1 MATLDETGER
11 SSSIAPVSGLV
22 PMIHVADV
30 ERSIEFYRLLGFE
43 VGNKVP
49 PVGRLQWAW
58 LYAPKVAEWRHGPNL
73 MLTRSECAI
82 NVDAQQVLFYL
93 YAAHLASLR
102 NDLLLKGL
110 KAGEISYP
118 EYLPQGEFRMEDPDG
133 YCLMIA
139 QSGPDT
145 P

>member
-1 MATLDETGER
+1 MSMHDGVER
-11 SSSIAPVSGLV
+11 DKSALLRGLV

-30 ERSIEFYRLLGFE
+30 ERSVEFYRLLGFE

-49 PVGRLQWAW
+49 PTGRLHWAW
-58 LYAPKVAEWRHGPNL
+58 LYTPKVAEWRHGPNL
-73 MLTRSECAI
+73 MLARSAHAI
-82 NVDAQQVLFYL
+82 KVEAQEVLFYL
-93 YAAHLASLR
+93 YAADLPLLR
-102 NDLLLKGL
+102 HDLIAMGL
-110 KAGEISYP
+110 KVGETRYP
-118 EYLPQGEFRMEDPDG
+118 DYLPRGEFQMQDPDG